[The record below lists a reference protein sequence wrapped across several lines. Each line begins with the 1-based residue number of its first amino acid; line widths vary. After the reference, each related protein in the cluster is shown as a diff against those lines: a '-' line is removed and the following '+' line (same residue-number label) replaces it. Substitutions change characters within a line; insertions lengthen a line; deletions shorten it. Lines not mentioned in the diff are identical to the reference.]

1 MKPMHQ
7 YTVAPSLPES
17 LLGLVK
23 LAYNLRW
30 AWNKDTIDLFRRLDR
45 DLWEQ
50 TYHNPVH
57 MLGLIKQE
65 VLEKALADDG
75 FMAHL
80 ERVLQDLEKYQMYK
94 TWYERTYGKPD
105 ESQIAY
111 FSLEFG
117 LTECMPIYSGGL
129 GILAADHLKSS
140 SDLGLPLVGVG
151 LLYQE
156 GEDHQFGD
164 SAGDCH

>member
-57 MLGLIKQE
+57 MLGL
-65 VLEKALADDG
+65 V
-75 FMAHL
+75 
-80 ERVLQDLEKYQMYK
+80 
-94 TWYERTYGKPD
+94 
-105 ESQIAY
+105 
-111 FSLEFG
+111 
-117 LTECMPIYSGGL
+117 
-129 GILAADHLKSS
+129 
-140 SDLGLPLVGVG
+140 
-151 LLYQE
+151 
-156 GEDHQFGD
+156 
-164 SAGDCH
+164 